1 MATLDSIL
9 NFLIPLLLM
18 LIAFGFVY
26 TKFLKPWV
34 VPHLIKLWEY
44 SQGTHQN
51 NNIAREITYE

>member
-26 TKFLKPWV
+26 TKFLQPWV
-34 VPHLIKLWEY
+34 VPHLIKFWEY
-44 SQGTHQN
+44 LQGPAHQN
-51 NNIAREITYE
+51 NAAREITYE